1 MGVEKVTEKSRY
13 RLFAKITDL
22 LTDMNETLSY
32 TGLKIETN
40 TEYTPAGLEAILSKY
55 AFFCHI

>member
-1 MGVEKVTEKSRY
+1 MGVEKATEKSRY

-40 TEYTPAGLEAILSKY
+40 TEYTPASLEAILSKY